1 MDRSLDT
8 KLIGFIDGTVTAGF
22 LPSSIAVDLR
32 EAYGAVRHAPGRQ
45 GDGYGL
51 QAPDCPNPT
60 TEVSGCGEPTV
71 DGATCP
77 GKAGCPKGFGF
88 PEARPVPEVHVLHV

>member
-45 GDGYGL
+45 GDGYEL
-51 QAPDCPNPT
+51 QAPDCNPPT

-77 GKAGCPKGFGF
+77 GQAGCPKGFGF

>member
-1 MDRSLDT
+1 MDTSQNT
-8 KLIGFIDGTVTAGF
+8 KLAGFFDGTVAAEC
-22 LPSSIAVDLR
+22 LPSSIAVDMR

-45 GDGYGL
+45 GDGYEL
-51 QAPDCPNPT
+51 QDQDCPNPT

-77 GKAGCPKGFGF
+77 GTGCPKGSGF
-88 PEARPVPEVHVLHV
+88 PEAWPVHGVHVLHV